1 MSDIEL
7 VTLCFR
13 CLELTKT
20 TVDEDAK
27 ERHHYGECMHKCGA
41 VNVFFK

>member
-1 MSDIEL
+1 MGDIEL

-13 CLELTKT
+13 CLELTKA
-20 TVDEDAK
+20 TVDEFAK
-27 ERHHYGECMHKCGA
+27 GRHHYSECIHNCGA